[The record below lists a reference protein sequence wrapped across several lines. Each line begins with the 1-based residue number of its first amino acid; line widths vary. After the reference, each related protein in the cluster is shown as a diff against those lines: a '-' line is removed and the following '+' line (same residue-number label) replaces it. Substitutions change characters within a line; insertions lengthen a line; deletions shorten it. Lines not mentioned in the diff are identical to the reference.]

1 MKKLMYVFLFMLL
14 CVDRIFAETGVLSEE
29 TQFVLDLSTFTSI
42 VAVISSTVTQIFKI
56 APSINGS
63 KIAKICIS
71 VGVGIAV
78 CMLGWL
84 LQISEP
90 LAGLIWWQV
99 LIYGVAAGLSGCGFY
114 DLVKVI
120 WDLFKPKDNI

>member
-1 MKKLMYVFLFMLL
+1 MYVFLFMLL
-14 CVDRIFAETGVLSEE
+14 CVDRILAETGVLSEE
-29 TQFVLDLSTFTSI
+29 TQFVLDLSTFTGI

>member
-1 MKKLMYVFLFMLL
+1 MYVFLFMLF
-14 CVDRIFAETGVLSEE
+14 CVDRILAETGVLSEE
-29 TQFVLDLSTFTSI
+29 TQFVLDLSTFTGI

-56 APSINGS
+56 VPSINGS
-63 KIAKICIS
+63 KIAKIGIS

-120 WDLFKPKDNI
+120 WDFFKPKDNI

>member
-1 MKKLMYVFLFMLL
+1 MYVFLFMLL
-14 CVDRIFAETGVLSEE
+14 CVDRILAETGVLSEE
-29 TQFVLDLSTFTSI
+29 TQFVLDLSTFTGI
-42 VAVISSTVTQIFKI
+42 VAVISSTVTQIFKLI
-56 APSINGS
+56 PSIDGS
-63 KIAKICIS
+63 RIAKIGIS
-71 VGVGIAV
+71 VGVGIIV
-78 CMLGWL
+78 CMLAWL

>member
-1 MKKLMYVFLFMLL
+1 MYVFLFMLL
-14 CVDRIFAETGVLSEE
+14 CVDRILAETGVLSEE
-29 TQFVLDLSTFTSI
+29 TQFVLDLSTFTGI

-56 APSINGS
+56 VPSINGS
-63 KIAKICIS
+63 KIAKIGIS

-120 WDLFKPKDNI
+120 WDLFKQKDNI

>member
-1 MKKLMYVFLFMLL
+1 MYVFLFMLL

-63 KIAKICIS
+63 KIAKIGIS

-90 LAGLIWWQV
+90 LVGLIWWQV

>member
-29 TQFVLDLSTFTSI
+29 TQFVLDLSAFTSI

>member
-1 MKKLMYVFLFMLL
+1 MYVFLFMLL

-29 TQFVLDLSTFTSI
+29 TQFVLDLSTFTGI